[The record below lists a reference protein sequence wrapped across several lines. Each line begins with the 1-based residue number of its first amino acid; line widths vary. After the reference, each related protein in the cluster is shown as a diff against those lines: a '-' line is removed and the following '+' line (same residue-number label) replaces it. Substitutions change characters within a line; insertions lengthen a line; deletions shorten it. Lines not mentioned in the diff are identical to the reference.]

1 MSAAGLALNHPTYR
15 EVGGNIAD
23 WLYRRSVMSLGDRAD
38 PAHPAYGLV
47 GWNDVPR
54 YAGPSYTDGYG
65 VYYSGDN
72 ARSGMG
78 MILAAAAPEDRPL

>member
-38 PAHPAYGLV
+38 PAHPAYGLI

-54 YAGPSYTDGYG
+54 YASPATLTAM
-65 VYYSGDN
+65 VFITT
-72 ARSGMG
+72 AIM
-78 MILAAAAPEDRPL
+78 PDREWE